1 VICLMPQNSVL
12 ASLQAFI
19 SEYIIVSEHFVSKS
33 DIPD

>member
-1 VICLMPQNSVL
+1 MPQSLVL
-12 ASLQAFI
+12 ASLQVFI